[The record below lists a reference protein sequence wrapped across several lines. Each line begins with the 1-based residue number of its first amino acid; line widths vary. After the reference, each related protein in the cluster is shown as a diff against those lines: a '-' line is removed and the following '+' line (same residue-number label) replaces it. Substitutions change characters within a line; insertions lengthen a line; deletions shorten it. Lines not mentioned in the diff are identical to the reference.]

1 MGTVDTL
8 VSGMAGTVDLSG
20 VALGCSFY
28 WPAFMF
34 LAGLAYG
41 IAPTTS
47 HFFARKD
54 YYQMHLCRFNAVI
67 IMLVAGL
74 LVTFLLALSPLLFTL
89 INTDEKM
96 THVATGYIYAVSVSL
111 TCTAIFNLYIAY
123 AQSLSVTKPS
133 LVVGLIQ
140 IILDIPLNYIFIFG
154 KFGIPA
160 LGGIGCGVTSCLI
173 NIICCI
179 GLVIYVH
186 KKHAVNKYKV
196 LKPTRKLNYECMRQ
210 YLKLSLPLGLS
221 RTMEVAFFS
230 LGALILSP
238 FGPIVVASHSIT
250 LNVSGLIFT
259 IPLCLSMTATIRT
272 AYAMGHRNFDQALAS
287 LKAVTII
294 NIVFFLIYFNLVLFL
309 RIPIASLY
317 TADPLVLELAKG
329 LMLLN
334 CIYMLPDC
342 IQCVFSGVL
351 QGFKDSKTIFV
362 SSLVTYW
369 LVGLPTAYILSWGV
383 FFKRLEGYGIWLGF
397 IAAILG
403 AAIIYGCRI
412 YYLFKYRKL
421 PPLLL
426 QSFHE
431 NNTQ

>member
-1 MGTVDTL
+1 MLFILFYKEIRAHLRLFFPLFISQLAGTAMGTVDTL
-8 VSGMAGTVDLSG
+8 MSGMAGTVDLSG

-47 HFFARKD
+47 LFFARKD

-67 IMLVAGL
+67 IMLIAGL

-179 GLVIYVH
+179 GLVIYSSF
-186 KKHAVNKYKV
+186 
-196 LKPTRKLNYECMRQ
+196 RKL
-210 YLKLSLPLGLS
+210 
-221 RTMEVAFFS
+221 F
-230 LGALILSP
+230 
-238 FGPIVVASHSIT
+238 
-250 LNVSGLIFT
+250 
-259 IPLCLSMTATIRT
+259 
-272 AYAMGHRNFDQALAS
+272 
-287 LKAVTII
+287 
-294 NIVFFLIYFNLVLFL
+294 
-309 RIPIASLY
+309 
-317 TADPLVLELAKG
+317 
-329 LMLLN
+329 
-334 CIYMLPDC
+334 
-342 IQCVFSGVL
+342 
-351 QGFKDSKTIFV
+351 
-362 SSLVTYW
+362 
-369 LVGLPTAYILSWGV
+369 
-383 FFKRLEGYGIWLGF
+383 
-397 IAAILG
+397 
-403 AAIIYGCRI
+403 
-412 YYLFKYRKL
+412 
-421 PPLLL
+421 
-426 QSFHE
+426 
-431 NNTQ
+431 